1 MEKVIVIVGPTG
13 VGKTKLSVEIAKQCN
28 GEIISGDAYQ
38 IYKEMNIG
46 TAKVK
51 PEETQ
56 GIPHYLVNELSYHD
70 DYNVKVFQEKGRAYI
85 QKIINKGKV
94 PIICGGTGLYI
105 KALLYDYLFCEEE
118 QDQTYFNHL
127 QTLESE
133 QLYEMLVAQD
143 EKACETIHPN
153 NRKRVIRALMM
164 AHSGEK
170 KSERLEKQQR
180 TLLYDAYIIGLTMD
194 REKLYERIN
203 ARVDEMMS
211 ENLYEE
217 VKQLVTTP
225 QDFMKQSM
233 RAIGYK
239 EWENCF
245 FNEQS
250 KEETCELIKKNS
262 RNFAKRQ
269 YTWFHHQM
277 DVNWYDVSCEDTSI
291 SILQDCQSFLGVEL
305 KHD

>member
-13 VGKTKLSVEIAKQCN
+13 VGKTKLSVDIAKLYN

-51 PEETQ
+51 PEQTQ
-56 GIPHYLVNELSYHD
+56 GVPHYLVDELSYHEE
-70 DYNVKVFQEKGRAYI
+70 YNVKLFQEKGRAYI
-85 QKIINKGKV
+85 QKILDKGKV

-105 KALLYDYLFCEEE
+105 KALLYDYLFCEEKI
-118 QDQTYFNHL
+118 DQTYFDYL
-127 QTLESE
+127 QTLTSE
-133 QLYEMLVAQD
+133 RLYEMLIKQD

-170 KSERLEKQQR
+170 KSERLKQQEH

-194 REKLYERIN
+194 RDHLYERIN
-203 ARVDEMMS
+203 TRVDEMM
-211 ENLYEE
+211 NNYLYEE
-217 VKQLVTTP
+217 VKQLVNTP

-239 EWENCF
+239 EWEECF
-245 FNEQS
+245 FEQKS
-250 KEETCELIKKNS
+250 KEDTCELIKKNS

-269 YTWFHHQM
+269 YTWFNNQM
-277 DVNWYDVSCEDTSI
+277 DVNWYDVSLQDTSI
-291 SILQDCQSFLGVEL
+291 SILQDCQTFLEGEAN
-305 KHD
+305 HD